1 MQNVSKKEMR
11 LAVISSLVG
20 SMLEF
25 YDFQIYGMA
34 AALVFNILFFPD
46 VDPTTAL
53 LASFATFGVGFIA
66 RPLGGMFFG
75 YLGDIIG
82 RKKTLVIT
90 LIGMGIVSCLTGLL
104 PGYMQIGLWAPA
116 LLVLLRF
123 LQGFLVGG
131 EWGGAALL
139 VYEYAPPHRRGFF
152 GVFPQIGGF
161 LGNLLSAGTFALVTL
176 LPQDDLLSWGWRIPF
191 LSSAILLGVGLF
203 VRAKLDETPAFKE
216 MQRQELILKDQKTKK
231 TIPTVE
237 VIKNSWRSILTIML
251 LRLGESVPYYVV
263 TVFAVSYASTL
274 GIERGTML
282 LAIVLVCILACP
294 MHLLYGAL
302 SDKIGRRKIYLFG
315 AIVAAIS
322 PFPFFWAL
330 ESHSFVLML
339 LGYVLVINIAHNAI
353 NSMQPSL
360 FSELFNTKVRY
371 SGISIGSQFGAILAG
386 GFTPLI
392 ATSLARYDGGHWT
405 LVALY
410 VTAASMVTVLTAF
423 FLKERHG
430 RHAEK
435 PLTRQGNVSVDAA
448 D

>member
-1 MQNVSKKEMR
+1 M
-11 LAVISSLVG
+11 
-20 SMLEF
+20 
-25 YDFQIYGMA
+25 
-34 AALVFNILFFPD
+34 
-46 VDPTTAL
+46 
-53 LASFATFGVGFIA
+53 
-66 RPLGGMFFG
+66 
-75 YLGDIIG
+75 
-82 RKKTLVIT
+82 
-90 LIGMGIVSCLTGLL
+90 
-104 PGYMQIGLWAPA
+104 
-116 LLVLLRF
+116 LLRF

-139 VYEYAPPHRRGFF
+139 VYEYAPPPRRGFF

-216 MQRQELILKDQKTKK
+216 MQRQELILKDKK

-282 LAIVLVCILACP
+282 LAIVWVCILVCP

-339 LGYVLVINIAHNAI
+339 LGY
-353 NSMQPSL
+353 STGDKYCP
-360 FSELFNTKVRY
+360 
-371 SGISIGSQFGAILAG
+371 
-386 GFTPLI
+386 
-392 ATSLARYDGGHWT
+392 
-405 LVALY
+405 
-410 VTAASMVTVLTAF
+410 
-423 FLKERHG
+423 
-430 RHAEK
+430 
-435 PLTRQGNVSVDAA
+435 
-448 D
+448 